1 MANNYFQFK
10 QFLIEQDNCAMK
22 VGTDSVLLAAL
33 TSVNNVKNA
42 LDIGTGTGILALML
56 VQKNPAIQFDTIEI
70 DELAFLQASKN
81 FSTSKFSNQIKPH
94 LKALQQFVANKQYD
108 LIITNPPYF
117 ISKSNYSIA
126 DLQRA
131 KARHDN
137 DLTFEELIDCVQKM
151 MSQQGVFKLI
161 LPNNEGVIFK
171 KLALQKGL
179 FCSESIFIKPKISK
193 SSNRVIMSFI
203 NQNVAETETAF
214 IIYNED
220 NTQTE
225 GYKNLTSEYYL

>member
-33 TSVNNVKNA
+33 TKVNNIKYA

-56 VQKNPAIQFDTIEI
+56 AQKNPTLEFDAIEI
-70 DELAFLQASKN
+70 DELAFLQASNN
-81 FSTSKFSNQIKPH
+81 FSKSKFNAQIKPH
-94 LKALQQFVANKQYD
+94 LVALQQFVANKQYD

-137 DLTFEELIDCVQKM
+137 DLTFEELIDCVQKIL
-151 MSQQGVFKLI
+151 SPKGVFKLI
-161 LPNNEGVIFK
+161 LPVHEAVIFK
-171 KLALQKGL
+171 ILALQKGL
-179 FCSESIFIKPKISK
+179 FCGESIFIKPKTSK
-193 SSNRVIMSFI
+193 PSNRVIMSFT
-203 NQNVAETETAF
+203 NQNIAETESEF

-225 GYKNLTSEYYL
+225 AYKNLTSEYYL

>member
-33 TSVNNVKNA
+33 TSVNNIKNA

-56 VQKNPAIQFDTIEI
+56 AQKNAAIQFDAIEI
-70 DELAFLQASKN
+70 DELAFLQASNN
-81 FSTSKFSNQIKPH
+81 FSESKFSTQIKPH
-94 LKALQQFVANKQYD
+94 LVALQQFVANKQYD

-137 DLTFEELIDCVQKM
+137 DLTFEELIDCVQKII
-151 MSQQGVFKLI
+151 SSQGVFKLI
-161 LPNNEGVIFK
+161 LPVNEAAIFK
-171 KLALQKGL
+171 KLAFQKGL
-179 FCSESIFIKPKISK
+179 FCSESVFIKPKTSK
-193 SSNRVIMSFI
+193 PSNRVIMSFI
-203 NQNVAETETAF
+203 NQNVAETETEF

-225 GYKNLTSEYYL
+225 AYKNLTSEYYL

>member
-33 TSVNNVKNA
+33 TSVNNIKYA

-56 VQKNPAIQFDTIEI
+56 AQKNPTLEFDAIEI
-70 DELAFLQASKN
+70 DELAFLQASNN
-81 FSTSKFSNQIKPH
+81 FSKSKFGNQIIPH
-94 LKALQQFVANKQYD
+94 LVALQQFVANKQYD

-137 DLTFEELIDCVQKM
+137 DLTFEELIDSVIKLLNDM
-151 MSQQGVFKLI
+151 GEFSLI
-161 LPNNEGVIFK
+161 LPIKEATIFK
-171 KLALQKGL
+171 ELATKKGL
-179 FCSESIFIKPKISK
+179 FVSKKINIKPKLSK
-193 SSNRVIMSFI
+193 FCNRIIMVFSKQQIDEITEEFI
-203 NQNVAETETAF
+203 V
-214 IIYNED
+214 YNED
-220 NTQTE
+220 NSQTDAFKE
-225 GYKNLTSEYYL
+225 LTKNYYL

>member
-33 TSVNNVKNA
+33 TKVNNIKYA

-56 VQKNPAIQFDTIEI
+56 AQKNPTLEFDAIEI
-70 DELAFLQASKN
+70 DELAFLQASNN
-81 FSTSKFSNQIKPH
+81 FSKSKFSNQIIPH
-94 LKALQQFVANKQYD
+94 LVALQQFVANKQYD
-108 LIITNPPYF
+108 LIISNPPYF

-137 DLTFEELIDCVQKM
+137 DLTFVELIDCVQKIL
-151 MSQQGVFKLI
+151 SAKGVFKLI
-161 LPNNEGVIFK
+161 LPVNEGVIFK

-179 FCSESIFIKPKISK
+179 FCSESIFIKPKTSK
-193 SSNRVIMSFI
+193 PSNRVIMSFS
-203 NQNVAETETAF
+203 NQNIAETESEF

-225 GYKNLTSEYYL
+225 AYKNLTSEYYL

>member
-1 MANNYFQFK
+1 MANQYFQFK
-10 QFLIEQDNCAMK
+10 QFLIEQENCAMK

-33 TSVNNVKNA
+33 TAANNIKNA
-42 LDIGTGTGILALML
+42 LDIGTGTGILTLML
-56 VQKNPAIQFDTIEI
+56 AQKNSTLEFDAIEI
-70 DELAFLQASKN
+70 DELAFLQASNN
-81 FSTSKFSNQIKPH
+81 FSKSKFSTQIKPH
-94 LKALQQFVANKQYD
+94 LVALQQFVANKQYD

-137 DLTFEELIDCVQKM
+137 DLTFEELIDCVKKM
-151 MSQQGVFKLI
+151 MNTNGVFKLI
-161 LPNNEGVIFK
+161 LPVHEAIIFR

-179 FCSESIFIKPKISK
+179 FCSESILIKPKTSK
-193 SSNRVIMSFI
+193 PSNRVIMSFI
-203 NQNVAETETAF
+203 TQNITETESEF

-225 GYKNLTSEYYL
+225 AYKNLTSDYYL

>member
-33 TSVNNVKNA
+33 TSVNNIKNA

-56 VQKNPAIQFDTIEI
+56 AQKNPTLKFDAIEI
-70 DELAFLQASKN
+70 DELAFLQANNN
-81 FSTSKFSNQIKPH
+81 FSKSKFSAHIKPH
-94 LKALQQFVANKQYD
+94 LVALQQFVANKQYD

-137 DLTFEELIDCVQKM
+137 DLTFEELIDCVQKI
-151 MSQQGVFKLI
+151 MSPKGVFKLI
-161 LPNNEGVIFK
+161 LPVHEAVIFK
-171 KLALQKGL
+171 ILALQKGL
-179 FCSESIFIKPKISK
+179 FCGESIFIKPKTSK
-193 SSNRVIMSFI
+193 PSNRVIMSFS
-203 NQNVAETETAF
+203 NQNIVETESVF

-225 GYKNLTSEYYL
+225 AYKNLTSEYYL

>member
-33 TSVNNVKNA
+33 TSVNNMKNA

-56 VQKNPAIQFDTIEI
+56 AQKNAAIQFDAIEI
-70 DELAFLQASKN
+70 DELAFVQASNN
-81 FSTSKFSNQIKPH
+81 FSKSKFSTQIKPH
-94 LKALQQFVANKQYD
+94 LIALQQFVANKQYD

-137 DLTFEELIDCVQKM
+137 DLTFEELIDCVQKI
-151 MSQQGVFKLI
+151 MSSQGVFKLI
-161 LPNNEGVIFK
+161 LPVNEAAIFK

-179 FCSESIFIKPKISK
+179 FCSESVFIKPKTSK
-193 SSNRVIMSFI
+193 PSNRVIMSFI
-203 NQNVAETETAF
+203 NQNVAETETEF

-225 GYKNLTSEYYL
+225 AYKNLTSEYYL

>member
-33 TSVNNVKNA
+33 TAVNNIKNA

-56 VQKNPAIQFDTIEI
+56 TQKNSAIQFDAIEI
-70 DELAFLQASKN
+70 DELAFLQASNN
-81 FSTSKFSNQIKPH
+81 FSKSKFSNQIKPH
-94 LKALQQFVANKQYD
+94 FVALQQFVANKQYD

-137 DLTFEELIDCVQKM
+137 DLTFEELIDCVQKIM
-151 MSQQGVFKLI
+151 NPKGIFKLI
-161 LPNNEGVIFK
+161 LPVHESAILK

-179 FCSESIFIKPKISK
+179 FCSESVFIKPKPSK
-193 SSNRVIMSFI
+193 PSNRVVMSFI
-203 NQNVAETETAF
+203 TQNITETESEF

-225 GYKNLTSEYYL
+225 AYKNLTSDYYL

>member
-33 TSVNNVKNA
+33 TKVNNIKYA

-56 VQKNPAIQFDTIEI
+56 AQKNPTLEFDAIEI
-70 DELAFLQASKN
+70 DELAFLQASNN
-81 FSTSKFSNQIKPH
+81 FSKSKFSTQIKPH
-94 LKALQQFVANKQYD
+94 LVALQQFVANKQYD

-137 DLTFEELIDCVQKM
+137 DLTFEELIDCVQKII
-151 MSQQGVFKLI
+151 SPKGVFKLI
-161 LPNNEGVIFK
+161 LPVHEAAIFK

-179 FCSESIFIKPKISK
+179 FCSESILIKPKTSK
-193 SSNRVIMSFI
+193 PCNRVIMSFT
-203 NQNVAETETAF
+203 NQNVAETETEF

-225 GYKNLTSEYYL
+225 AYKNLTSEYYL

>member
-1 MANNYFQFK
+1 MANQYFQFK
-10 QFLIEQDNCAMK
+10 QFLIEQENCAMK

-33 TSVNNVKNA
+33 TAANNIKNA
-42 LDIGTGTGILALML
+42 LDIGTGTGILTLML
-56 VQKNPAIQFDTIEI
+56 AQKNSTLEFDAIEI
-70 DELAFLQASKN
+70 DELAFLQARNN
-81 FSTSKFSNQIKPH
+81 FSKSKFSTQIKPH
-94 LKALQQFVANKQYD
+94 LVALQQFVANKQYD

-137 DLTFEELIDCVQKM
+137 DLTFEELIDCVQKIM
-151 MSQQGVFKLI
+151 NPKGIFKLI
-161 LPNNEGVIFK
+161 LPVHESAIFK

-179 FCSESIFIKPKISK
+179 FCSESVFIKPKPSK
-193 SSNRVIMSFI
+193 PSNRVVMSFI
-203 NQNVAETETAF
+203 TQNITETESEF

-225 GYKNLTSEYYL
+225 AYKNLTSEYYL

>member
-1 MANNYFQFK
+1 MANTYFQFK

-33 TSVNNVKNA
+33 TSVNNIKYA

-56 VQKNPAIQFDTIEI
+56 AQKNPTLEFDAIEI
-70 DELAFLQASKN
+70 DELAFVQASNN

-94 LKALQQFVANKQYD
+94 LVALQQFVANKQYD

-137 DLTFEELIDCVQKM
+137 DLTFEELIDCVQKI
-151 MSQQGVFKLI
+151 MSSQGVFKLI
-161 LPNNEGVIFK
+161 LPVNEAAIFK

-179 FCSESIFIKPKISK
+179 FCSESVFIKPKTSK
-193 SSNRVIMSFI
+193 PSNRVIMSFT
-203 NQNVAETETAF
+203 NQETIETETAF

-225 GYKNLTSEYYL
+225 AYKNLTSEYYL

>member
-1 MANNYFQFK
+1 VSNNYFQFK

-22 VGTDSVLLAAL
+22 VGTDSVLLAAF
-33 TSVNNVKNA
+33 TSVNNIKNV
-42 LDIGTGTGILALML
+42 LDIGTGTGILTLML
-56 VQKNPAIQFDTIEI
+56 AQKNPALEFDAIEI
-70 DELAFLQASKN
+70 DELAFVQASYN
-81 FSTSKFSNQIKPH
+81 FSKSKFSAQIKPH
-94 LKALQQFVANKQYD
+94 LVALQQFVANKQYD

-117 ISKSNYSIA
+117 ISKSNYTIA

-137 DLTFEELIDCVQKM
+137 DLTFEELIDCVKKM
-151 MSQQGVFKLI
+151 ISQQGVFKLI
-161 LPNNEGVIFK
+161 LPVNEGVIFK

-179 FCSESIFIKPKISK
+179 FCSESILIKPKKSK
-193 SSNRVIMSFI
+193 PSNRVIMSFT
-203 NQNVAETETAF
+203 NHHLAETESEF

-225 GYKNLTSEYYL
+225 AYKNLTSEYYL

>member
-33 TSVNNVKNA
+33 TSVNNIKKA

-56 VQKNPAIQFDTIEI
+56 AQKNQAIQFDTLEI
-70 DELAFLQASKN
+70 DELAFLQASNN

-94 LKALQQFVANKQYD
+94 LVALQQFVANKQYD

-117 ISKSNYSIA
+117 ISKSNFSIA

-137 DLTFEELIDCVQKM
+137 DLTFEELVDCVQKM
-151 MSQQGVFKLI
+151 MSPQGVFKLI
-161 LPNNEGVIFK
+161 LPVHEAAIFK

-179 FCSESIFIKPKISK
+179 FCGESIFIKPKISK
-193 SSNRVIMSFI
+193 PSNRVIMSFI
-203 NQNVAETETAF
+203 NQNVAETEIEF

-225 GYKNLTSEYYL
+225 AYQNLTSEYYL

>member
-1 MANNYFQFK
+1 MANQYFQFK

-33 TSVNNVKNA
+33 TSVNNVKNS
-42 LDIGTGTGILALML
+42 LDIGTGTGILSLML
-56 VQKNPAIQFDTIEI
+56 AQKNPTLEFDAIEI
-70 DELAFLQASKN
+70 DELAFVQASNN
-81 FSTSKFSNQIKPH
+81 FSKSKFSIQIIPH
-94 LKALQQFVANKQYD
+94 LVALQQFVANKQYD

-161 LPNNEGVIFK
+161 LPINEGVIFK

-193 SSNRVIMSFI
+193 PSNRVIMSFT
-203 NQNVAETETAF
+203 NQNVAESESEF

-225 GYKNLTSEYYL
+225 AYKNLTSEYYL

>member
-33 TSVNNVKNA
+33 TKVNNIKYA

-56 VQKNPAIQFDTIEI
+56 AQKNPTLEFDAIEI
-70 DELAFLQASKN
+70 DELAFLQASNN
-81 FSTSKFSNQIKPH
+81 FSKSKFGTQIKPH
-94 LKALQQFVANKQYD
+94 LVALQQFVANKQYD

-117 ISKSNYSIA
+117 ISKNNYSIT

-137 DLTFEELIDCVQKM
+137 DLTFEELIDSVMKLLNDIGEF
-151 MSQQGVFKLI
+151 SLI
-161 LPNNEGVIFK
+161 LPIKEATIFK
-171 KLALQKGL
+171 ELATKKGL
-179 FCSESIFIKPKISK
+179 FVIKNIYIKPKLTK
-193 SSNRVIMSFI
+193 FSNRIVMVFSRQQIDEITEEFI
-203 NQNVAETETAF
+203 V
-214 IIYNED
+214 YNED
-220 NTQTE
+220 NSQTDAFKE
-225 GYKNLTSEYYL
+225 LTKNYYL

>member
-1 MANNYFQFK
+1 MANTYFQFK

-33 TSVNNVKNA
+33 TPVNNMKYA

-56 VQKNPAIQFDTIEI
+56 AQKNSTLQFDAIEI
-70 DELAFLQASKN
+70 DELAFLQASNNFSKSN
-81 FSTSKFSNQIKPH
+81 FSTQIKPH
-94 LKALQQFVANKQYD
+94 LIALQQFVANKQYD

-117 ISKSNYSIA
+117 IANSNYSIA

-151 MSQQGVFKLI
+151 MNTKGVFKLI
-161 LPNNEGVIFK
+161 LPINEGVIFK

-179 FCSESIFIKPKISK
+179 FCNESIFIKPKPSK
-193 SSNRVIMSFI
+193 PSNRVIMSFTNPELI
-203 NQNVAETETAF
+203 ETESEF
-214 IIYNED
+214 IVYNED

-225 GYKNLTSEYYL
+225 AYKNSTSEYYL

>member
-1 MANNYFQFK
+1 MANTYFQFK

-33 TSVNNVKNA
+33 TSVNNIKYA
-42 LDIGTGTGILALML
+42 LDIGTGTGILTLML
-56 VQKNPAIQFDTIEI
+56 AQKNTAIQFDAIEI
-70 DELAFLQASKN
+70 DELTFVQASNN
-81 FSTSKFSNQIKPH
+81 FSTSKFSIQIKPH
-94 LKALQQFVANKQYD
+94 LVALQQFVANKQYD

-137 DLTFEELIDCVQKM
+137 GLTFEELIDCVQKM
-151 MSQQGVFKLI
+151 IKPNGVFKLI
-161 LPNNEGVIFK
+161 LPVNEAVIFK

-179 FCSESIFIKPKISK
+179 FCSESIFIKPKTSK
-193 SSNRVIMSFI
+193 PSNRIIMSFT
-203 NQNVAETETAF
+203 NQEIIETETAF

-225 GYKNLTSEYYL
+225 AYKNLTSEYYL

>member
-1 MANNYFQFK
+1 MANQYFQFK

-22 VGTDSVLLAAL
+22 VGTDSVLLVAL
-33 TSVNNVKNA
+33 TSVYNINYA

-56 VQKNPAIQFDTIEI
+56 AQKSETIQFDAIEI
-70 DELAFLQASKN
+70 DEQAFLQASNN
-81 FSTSKFSNQIKPH
+81 FSTSKFSDQIKPH
-94 LKALQQFVANKQYD
+94 LIALQQFVANKQYD

-137 DLTFEELIDCVQKM
+137 DLTFEELIDCVQKI
-151 MSQQGVFKLI
+151 MSSQGVFKLI
-161 LPNNEGVIFK
+161 LPVNEAAIFK

-179 FCSESIFIKPKISK
+179 FCSESVFIKPKISK
-193 SSNRVIMSFI
+193 PSNRVIMSFI
-203 NQNVAETETAF
+203 NQNVAETETEF